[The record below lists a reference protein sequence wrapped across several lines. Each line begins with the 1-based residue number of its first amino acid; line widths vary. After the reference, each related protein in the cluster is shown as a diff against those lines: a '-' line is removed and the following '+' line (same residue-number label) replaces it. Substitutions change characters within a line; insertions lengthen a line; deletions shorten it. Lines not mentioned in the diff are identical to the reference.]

1 MRRQLAEV
9 LDEIHER
16 RLMSG
21 GTQAEL
27 ATAVGVSRSLVGAL
41 ERGELEDPG
50 VVELARLA
58 AAVGLDLSLRTF
70 AGDAVLRDAA
80 QVMLLNRLRAE
91 CHPSLA
97 WTLEATVTPGDP
109 RAFDALVGRTP
120 DAAAVEAISRLRDLQ
135 RQTRPIIAKL
145 EASGLRAVI
154 VLIAASRVNRTALRD
169 AGRQFRDAF
178 PLGSRAVLGM
188 LRRGE
193 VPHQSGIVVL

>member
-1 MRRQLAEV
+1 MKRQLAEV

-21 GTQAEL
+21 GTQAAL
-27 ATAVGVSRSLVGAL
+27 AEAVGISRSLVGAL

-70 AGDAVLRDAA
+70 VGDAVLRDTA
-80 QVMLLNRLRAE
+80 QVQLLNRMRAE

-97 WTLEATVTPGDP
+97 WTLEATVTPGDL
-109 RAFDALVGRTP
+109 RAFDALIGLRP
-120 DAAAVEAISRLRDLQ
+120 GAAAVEAISRLRDSQ
-135 RQTRPIIAKL
+135 RQTRPVQAKL
-145 EASGLRAVI
+145 EASGLPAVI
-154 VLIAASRVNRTALRD
+154 LLVAASRGNRVALREAGRQLRD
-169 AGRQFRDAF
+169 AY
-178 PLGSRAVLGM
+178 PLGSRTVLAM

-193 VPHQSGIVVL
+193 VPRQSGIVVL